1 MSDRRRVKVDCGNIQ
16 HEISV
21 PSDAMVLRCP
31 DPTVLPDPA
40 AAVRRAL
47 ADPIGIG
54 PISTLVKPGNKV
66 TIAFDAPPRSGKP
79 RQIIIPILLEE
90 LARCGVPEEN
100 VTLVCAGG
108 THGKIPPSG
117 LLEYLGPDLFHRFW
131 PDRLTNHD
139 CTQDLVYLGRSAR
152 GDYVEYNRLLLESH
166 LTIYLG
172 TIFALNWGGFTGTGV
187 VIGLGSARSIASH
200 HTDVIAGRHSTHGD
214 HRKQHYR
221 LHKEAMQDQIEKAIG
236 KPIFYV
242 DVITNV
248 TGDMC
253 AVFAG
258 HSPEINEPTWAVAER
273 LFQVKTPQADV
284 LIMGIPGEAVYGP
297 TDNPLLAMT
306 YITTPPRTWLSKP
319 LVRKGGVVVAL
330 GRSSGEYNIN
340 ARPADPEVVERYQR
354 CFSPREL
361 SQYIEEFLTRPDYLY
376 KYQHCYAYHPIH
388 AFWLFYENQWLMEHA
403 NKVIIAGEVTPGPL
417 RTLGLTPSRS
427 FDEAW
432 HMAKEVVGQ
441 SPRVVV
447 LPHYWTELKMQFVV
461 E

>member
-1 MSDRRRVKVDCGNIQ
+1 M
-16 HEISV
+16 
-21 PSDAMVLRCP
+21 
-31 DPTVLPDPA
+31 
-40 AAVRRAL
+40 
-47 ADPIGIG
+47 
-54 PISTLVKPGNKV
+54 
-66 TIAFDAPPRSGKP
+66 
-79 RQIIIPILLEE
+79 
-90 LARCGVPEEN
+90 
-100 VTLVCAGG
+100 
-108 THGKIPPSG
+108 
-117 LLEYLGPDLFHRFW
+117 
-131 PDRLTNHD
+131 
-139 CTQDLVYLGRSAR
+139 
-152 GDYVEYNRLLLESH
+152 
-166 LTIYLG
+166 
-172 TIFALNWGGFTGTGV
+172 
-187 VIGLGSARSIASH
+187 IGLGSARSIASH